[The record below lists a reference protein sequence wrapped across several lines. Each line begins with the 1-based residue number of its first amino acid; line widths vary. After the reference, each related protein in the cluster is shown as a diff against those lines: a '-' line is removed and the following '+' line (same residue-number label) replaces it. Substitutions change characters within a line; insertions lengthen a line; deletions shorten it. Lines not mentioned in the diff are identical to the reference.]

1 MTVWIRIGLYLL
13 AGALLKGG
21 LIDDEI
27 RALITTDP
35 ELVTGIEAGLSAVLL
50 AGAAFWRKLA
60 KKYGWST

>member
-35 ELVTGIEAGLSAVLL
+35 ELVTGIEAGLSAAIL
-50 AGAAFWRKLA
+50 GIAAFWRKLA